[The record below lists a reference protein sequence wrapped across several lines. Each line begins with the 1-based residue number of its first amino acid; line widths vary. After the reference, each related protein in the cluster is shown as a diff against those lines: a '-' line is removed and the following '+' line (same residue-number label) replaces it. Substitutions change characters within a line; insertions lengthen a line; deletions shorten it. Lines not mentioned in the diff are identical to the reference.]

1 MNKIM
6 ENLTS
11 FGYEQEN
18 GYIHYVK
25 THLMTIDDSIQYLLS
40 RTAPKHDSKIII
52 ADSIQTYFQNNCELQ
67 VLYMLNGSVKIRKSS
82 YFVEFECNNLKQI

>member
-6 ENLTS
+6 EKLTS

-18 GYIHYVK
+18 GYIHFIK

-40 RTAPKHDSKIII
+40 RISPKHDNKIII
-52 ADSIQTYFQNNCELQ
+52 VDSINDYFQNNCALQ
-67 VLYMLNGSVKIRKSS
+67 ILYMLNGSIKIRKFGYSG
-82 YFVEFECNNLKQI
+82 EFIFSIIN